1 MPRRPRIVLPER
13 PHHIVQ
19 RGHNRQAIFA
29 SDDDYGYYLANL
41 EERKTGLGCRVYAY
55 CLMTNH
61 VHLLVDP
68 GKRVENLA
76 LLMKSLAGRQTRYIN
91 KLEGR
96 RGTLWEGRYK
106 SSPIKS
112 DEYLLACCR
121 YVELNP
127 VRAGLVDDPG
137 NYRWSS
143 YRHKTGTDSIDWLYS
158 DPHYRSLGPDGYR
171 EWVKGA
177 IPSGE
182 WDMIREAVQRGQLT
196 GSGRFVEEVA
206 EKIGRRVEF
215 RGQGRPK
222 KEKKE
227 SDLLFQYPPVTAPS
241 LDLKRE
247 GE

>member
-19 RGHNRQAIFA
+19 RGHNRQAVFA
-29 SDDDYGYYLANL
+29 SDEDYGYYLANL
-41 EERKTGLGCRVYAY
+41 EERKADLGCRVYAY

-61 VHLLVDP
+61 IHLVVDP

-143 YRHKTGTDSIDWLYS
+143 YR
-158 DPHYRSLGPDGYR
+158 
-171 EWVKGA
+171 
-177 IPSGE
+177 
-182 WDMIREAVQRGQLT
+182 
-196 GSGRFVEEVA
+196 
-206 EKIGRRVEF
+206 
-215 RGQGRPK
+215 
-222 KEKKE
+222 
-227 SDLLFQYPPVTAPS
+227 
-241 LDLKRE
+241 
-247 GE
+247 